1 MSSRP
6 TPTAAPAAR
15 RRRRADGERSRE
27 AILREA
33 ARLATVEGLEGLSLS
48 RLADEVGMSKSG
60 IYAHFGSKQE
70 LQLATIGAA
79 DALFA
84 AEVVSPAAAASS
96 GVPRL
101 EAYAER
107 FLGHVRDGVFPGGCF
122 FASAA
127 MELDTRPGAVR
138 DRALEVVNRWLGL
151 LDAEVRA
158 AQEQGAVDAAIP
170 SEQLVFEL
178 HAYLF
183 LGNAQFVASGEAAA
197 LDRARVA
204 FGRRLAAAAPPAPA
218 AIGSRG

>member
-1 MSSRP
+1 MSSDP
-6 TPTAAPAAR
+6 TVTAIPAAR
-15 RRRRADGERSRE
+15 RRRRSDGEQSRE

-33 ARLATVEGLEGLSLS
+33 ARLATVDGLEGLSLS

-60 IYAHFGSKQE
+60 IYAHFGSKEE

-79 DALFA
+79 NELFA
-84 AEVVSPAAAASS
+84 DEVVSPAAAADA

-107 FLGHVRDGVFPGGCF
+107 FLGHVREGVFPGGCF

-158 AQEQGAVDAAIP
+158 AQEQGAIDAAIA
-170 SEQLVFEL
+170 SGQLAFEL

-183 LGNAQFVASGEAAA
+183 LGNAQFVASGDTVA
-197 LDRARVA
+197 LDRAWTA
-204 FGRRLAAAAPPAPA
+204 YEQRLASAAAT
-218 AIGSRG
+218 